1 MPVIKGPARIITVP
15 EGVVL
20 GGGMCY
26 LAVREPDRLTGT
38 LSRLVWVNPEQELTD
53 AADYRLQFMTDGRWL
68 PIRFTWAGETGCGP
82 KIARFEGLA
91 PLREE

>member
-1 MPVIKGPARIITVP
+1 MPVVKGPARIITVP
-15 EGVVL
+15 DGIIL

-53 AADYRLQFMTDGRWL
+53 VAEYRLQFMADGRWL
-68 PIRFTWAGETGCGP
+68 PIRFVRLGATSCGP
-82 KIARFEGLA
+82 VIARFEGLA